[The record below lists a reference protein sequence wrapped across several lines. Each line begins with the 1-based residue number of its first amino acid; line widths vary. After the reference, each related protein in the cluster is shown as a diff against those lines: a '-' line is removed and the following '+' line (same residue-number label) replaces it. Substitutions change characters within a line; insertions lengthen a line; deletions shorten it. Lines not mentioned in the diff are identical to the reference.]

1 MFRRDDR
8 EILGGVDQLHSV
20 RLLSR
25 EIDQDLI
32 EEKVPFG
39 HAAEAPAFVQTK
51 RPGFEFCELVR
62 GTGAEL
68 SGFDEFFQF
77 GIHAGRTSYEER
89 RCWREKSGRHE
100 AFALVAD
107 RLWKALRLRRSA
119 PHGTVCAVSTRIWF
133 WVAFHVGVF
142 IALAIDLIS
151 FKRRDRELS
160 MRAAILRSLIWVALS
175 LAFNLLV
182 WISKGGED
190 GLDFLTGYIIEYSLS
205 VDNIF
210 VFVLI
215 FTFFR
220 VPPRSQH
227 RVLVWGILG
236 ALVMRG
242 VMIWL
247 GVTLVERFHFVLYI
261 FGAFLVLTGLRMLF
275 DRDAKLDFE
284 KNFLMRLCRKM
295 LPLTQE
301 FHGRRFAVRVDGRV
315 MFTPLLL
322 VLILVDVMDL
332 IFAVDSIPAVFAIT
346 TDQFI
351 VYTSNICAI
360 LGLRSLYFLL
370 ARMVDRFIYLK
381 TGLAIILGF
390 VGTKMI
396 LAKQLYI
403 PNWIS
408 LIVIIVVLAITITV
422 SMAATKP
429 PLPGGA
435 E

>member
-1 MFRRDDR
+1 MGFQPMSHR
-8 EILGGVDQLHSV
+8 
-20 RLLSR
+20 
-25 EIDQDLI
+25 QD
-32 EEKVPFG
+32 
-39 HAAEAPAFVQTK
+39 ADA
-51 RPGFEFCELVR
+51 
-62 GTGAEL
+62 
-68 SGFDEFFQF
+68 
-77 GIHAGRTSYEER
+77 TSLQR
-89 RCWREKSGRHE
+89 
-100 AFALVAD
+100 F
-107 RLWKALRLRRSA
+107 RLRPATAR
-119 PHGTVCAVSTRIWF
+119 GTVCAVSTNIWF

-142 IALAIDLIS
+142 LALAVDLIS
-151 FKRRDRELS
+151 FKRRNRELS
-160 MRAAILRSLIWVALS
+160 IRAATLRSLIWVALS
-175 LAFNLLV
+175 LAFNVLV
-182 WISKGGED
+182 WMSKGGED

-215 FTFFR
+215 FGYFR

-247 GVTLVERFHFVLYI
+247 GVALVERFHFVLYI
-261 FGAFLVLTGLRMLF
+261 FGIFLFLTGLRMLF
-275 DRDAKLDFE
+275 DRDTKLDFE
-284 KNFLMRLCRKM
+284 NNFFMRFCRKM

-301 FHGRRFAVRVDGRV
+301 FHGRRFAVRVDARV

-332 IFAVDSIPAVFAIT
+332 IFAIDSIPAVFAIT
-346 TDQFI
+346 TDRFI

-381 TGLAIILGF
+381 TGLAFILGF
-390 VGTKMI
+390 VGTKMVV
-396 LAKQLYI
+396 ADHFPI

-408 LIVIIVVLAITITV
+408 LVVIIVILTITITV

-429 PLPGGA
+429 PPA
-435 E
+435 V

>member
-1 MFRRDDR
+1 M
-8 EILGGVDQLHSV
+8 
-20 RLLSR
+20 
-25 EIDQDLI
+25 
-32 EEKVPFG
+32 
-39 HAAEAPAFVQTK
+39 
-51 RPGFEFCELVR
+51 
-62 GTGAEL
+62 
-68 SGFDEFFQF
+68 
-77 GIHAGRTSYEER
+77 
-89 RCWREKSGRHE
+89 
-100 AFALVAD
+100 
-107 RLWKALRLRRSA
+107 
-119 PHGTVCAVSTRIWF
+119 STNIWF

-142 IALAIDLIS
+142 IALAVDLIS

-160 MRAAILRSLIWVALS
+160 TRAAILRSLIWVALS
-175 LAFNLLV
+175 LAFNVLV
-182 WISKGGED
+182 WKSKGGED

-210 VFVLI
+210 IFVLI
-215 FTFFR
+215 FTYFR

-242 VMIWL
+242 AMIWL

-284 KNFLMRLCRKM
+284 NNFFMRFSRRV

-301 FHGRRFAVRVDGRV
+301 FHGRRFAVLIDGRL

-408 LIVIIVVLAITITV
+408 LIVIIVILAITITV

-429 PLPGGA
+429 PPV
-435 E
+435 EPNDSDQN